1 MEEWLYF
8 KGAIDLAQLRFPKC
22 RKKIKGLEW
31 GAPLGVWG
39 QVCIASMGKVKKL
52 CMDVISSENTFIAV
66 VFYRALRFEGI

>member
-1 MEEWLYF
+1 MNGQTG
-8 KGAIDLAQLRFPKC
+8 GATS
-22 RKKIKGLEW
+22 
-31 GAPLGVWG
+31 PLPLPFDPTHDSPLTTSDWILWG